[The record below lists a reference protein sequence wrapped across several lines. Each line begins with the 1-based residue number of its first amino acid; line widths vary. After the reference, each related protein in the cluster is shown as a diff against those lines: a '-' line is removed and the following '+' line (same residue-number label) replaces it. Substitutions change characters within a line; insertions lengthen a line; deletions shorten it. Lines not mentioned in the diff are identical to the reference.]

1 MGSIFGGGSSPE
13 VNYAPTETVEE
24 KKKAKTGRS
33 ALLATGGGIEGEE
46 IMAGGTKKRS
56 TLMGN

>member
-1 MGSIFGGGSSPE
+1 MGGLFGGGNDSE
-13 VNYAPTETVEE
+13 VSYQPTETIEE

-33 ALLATGGGIEGEE
+33 ALIATQGGIQGEE

-56 TLMGN
+56 TLLGN